1 MSKPN
6 VYTDNFKSNL
16 SCIFL
21 SVRAKL
27 KKNTALGQCVALPL
41 SSYLHICFQ
50 VSVRNSD
57 RLSEISTTFKQKEK
71 VSSLSE
77 LRSILNQLWIDDG
90 ILRCFKR
97 RNEFQLIDSAEYF
110 LDKVCSKA
118 FKIVSRQALKNTMYC
133 HLKSYSCTSNT
144 STRILPEVS

>member
-1 MSKPN
+1 MYLKVNPALLIIQKVLRN
-6 VYTDNFKSNL
+6 RKLWTLHNTDLKCFLRHCYN
-16 SCIFL
+16 IFF
-21 SVRAKL
+21 
-27 KKNTALGQCVALPL
+27 
-41 SSYLHICFQ
+41 CFQ

-90 ILRCFKR
+90 ILRCFNR

-110 LDKVCSKA
+110 LDKVCIHNIIKIAPFKCSK
-118 FKIVSRQALKNTMYC
+118 RNWL
-133 HLKSYSCTSNT
+133 TSKY
-144 STRILPEVS
+144 I